1 MSLRPT
7 HKEWEKVHFNIYTTI
22 LTCSCV
28 TVKYLFFWR
37 LLYKRYVKNVR
48 LWWKLLAW
56 QINVASCSFFF
67 LLCTRV
73 ATKDVFGRNFV
84 VFWLYLVEGE
94 GGIARARGWVTG
106 ERMSVA
112 GRYTQHLWHCT
123 SQLNKI
129 QNTIYKIQNTSQ
141 AHRALVTLHQPTQL
155 KIRQDDGKA
164 ISLLNDTIKFK
175 APSTEYTI

>member
-1 MSLRPT
+1 MVKTLGLT
-7 HKEWEKVHFNIYTTI
+7 NQCYI
-22 LTCSCV
+22 L
-28 TVKYLFFWR
+28 LFFS
-37 LLYKRYVKNVR
+37 LPY
-48 LWWKLLAW
+48 
-56 QINVASCSFFF
+56 
-67 LLCTRV
+67 TRV

-129 QNTIYKIQNTSQ
+129 QFTKYKKKPGT
-141 AHRALVTLHQPTQL
+141 
-155 KIRQDDGKA
+155 
-164 ISLLNDTIKFK
+164 
-175 APSTEYTI
+175 PSTFDIALANSTQDQTRWWQSDFFTEWHNKVDSPLNRIYVIKQSRLFAYFLLSIILWRECV